1 MVSCRPSTY
10 LVSLVAILLVSNVY
24 AQTNANAEVQL
35 PPALHP
41 DAVRLM
47 DSGQPRD
54 ALAVLENAGGRLE
67 LESLI
72 LRATLRRHAGQSA
85 EAEADWRGVIDR
97 AVFMRT
103 FARRALVTILVS
115 RGALAE
121 AESILEHLLRSDTA
135 RHRDLLLRVA
145 DAHRETGSVE
155 RAATTYRRVLSSTT
169 VGASAD
175 AARIGLARALESTDN
190 SAAAIATL
198 RDAQLRHRT
207 AATFVTARLEAQRI
221 ARARDEPLTPFT
233 EAEYRDLVGRM
244 RNAARFEIAL
254 QLLGEWTAAYPNSSA
269 ADRIAVEHIETL
281 YAQRDNPTAVG
292 AASRFYEDFARS
304 PLLPAVR
311 LTDFRLAVRM
321 GDVARARRLG
331 LDLWEGRVPG
341 ATTSQ
346 RQAAAL
352 LLGAYLGAI
361 GRNDEALALYRGLFQ
376 SATEDDQAR
385 DMLWRAGVAALRA
398 GRHNRALTNLQGLV
412 NRRPSGELDLAAQ
425 YWLAVA
431 RAQTGD
437 IVLAVQTFSAL
448 ATRYP
453 YHYYGIIARERLREL
468 QDSTE
473 SNIAR
478 ADLLDFPKLSVS
490 STSESRAEYKAA
502 MALAR
507 AGLVSDAAW
516 YLRRLLNQ
524 RRGDFGL
531 AFLAARASAV
541 AGDHASVTR
550 ILVNHFGAFLQRPA
564 RGLPDDFWTLVYP
577 RPFWDMVVDSAHTHR
592 ADPVLLLS
600 LMRRESRFDPT
611 ARSAVGAV
619 GLLQVMPYTAEALA
633 ERAGVNYILSRGI
646 DDASIADPVV
656 NIAIAARLNA
666 DLLAMFDGNRLPVI
680 ASYNAGEDHVA
691 EWWAGTH
698 HLRDDFFVDSIPY
711 SETRRFAREVI
722 ANYAAYERVYGSP

>member
-1 MVSCRPSTY
+1 MVSGRSSTF
-10 LVSLVAILLVSNVY
+10 LASFVAILLASNVY
-24 AQTNANAEVQL
+24 AQTNPSAEVQL

-41 DAVRLM
+41 KAVRLM
-47 DSGQPRD
+47 DSGHPSN
-54 ALAVLENAGGRLE
+54 ALAVLENTSNQLE
-67 LESLI
+67 VETLI
-72 LRATLRRHAGQSA
+72 LRATLRHHAGQSA
-85 EAEADWRGVIDR
+85 DAEADWRAVIDR

-103 FARRALVTILVS
+103 FARRALVTNLVS
-115 RGALAE
+115 RGALTE
-121 AESILEHLLRSDTA
+121 AESILNNLIRSDAA

-145 DAHRETGSVE
+145 DAHLETGSVE
-155 RAATTYRRVLSSTT
+155 RAAATYRRVLASTV

-175 AARIGLARALESTDN
+175 AARLGLARAFESTGN
-190 SAAAIATL
+190 KAAAIATL
-198 RDAQLRHRT
+198 RDTQLRHRT

-221 ARARDEPLTPFT
+221 ALDRNEQLAPFT

-254 QLLGEWTAAYPNSSA
+254 QLLGEWSTAYPNSSA

-281 YAQRDNPTAVG
+281 YAQRDNPTAIG
-292 AASRFYEDFARS
+292 AASRFYKDFARS
-304 PLLPAVR
+304 PLLTAVR

-321 GDVARARRLG
+321 GDVPRARRLG

-341 ATTSQ
+341 ATASQ
-346 RQAAAL
+346 RRAAAL

-376 SATEDDQAR
+376 SSTDDDQQR

-398 GRHNRALTNLQGLV
+398 GRHSRALTNLQSLV
-412 NRRPSGELDLAAQ
+412 DRRPSGELDLAGQ

-437 IVLAVQTFSAL
+437 TVRAVNTFAAL
-448 ATRYP
+448 AERYP
-453 YHYYGIIARERLREL
+453 YHYYGIIALDRLREL

-473 SNIAR
+473 SNIKR
-478 ADLLDFPKLSVS
+478 GDLLDFPKLSVS
-490 STSESRAEYKAA
+490 GASESRAEYKAA

-524 RRGDFGL
+524 RRGDRGL
-531 AFLAARASAV
+531 ALLAARASAV

-564 RGLPDDFWTLVYP
+564 RGLPDDFWKLVYP
-577 RPFWDMVVDSAHTHR
+577 RPFWDTVVDSAQTHR

-611 ARSAVGAV
+611 ARSAVGAI

-633 ERAGVNYILSRGI
+633 ERAGVNFILSRGI
-646 DDASIADPVV
+646 DEATLADPAV

-666 DLLAMFDGNRLPVI
+666 DLLEMFDGNHLPVI

-698 HLRDDFFVDSIPY
+698 HLRDDFFIDSIPY

-722 ANYAAYERVYGSP
+722 ANYAAYERVYGRP